1 MRRRDFITLVGG
13 GAVAWPLVAHAQQ
26 AAMPVIGF
34 LHSGSPEPNARR
46 LAGFRKGLSDAG
58 LVEGKNVA
66 IEFRWAQGKDD
77 RLPELAA
84 DLIRQRVAVIATLS
98 STTAAVAAKAA
109 TSTIPIYFLIA
120 DPPVEL
126 GLVTSLN
133 RPGGNATGITTLAA
147 ELAAKR
153 LSLLYELVPQAA
165 SMAALVKPSHP
176 SAKPVTQ
183 SLQATART
191 LGVQL
196 NVLEASSDHEIEAAY
211 AALKPRA
218 ALLVATDPFF
228 FVRRAQLV
236 ALSARHAVPTIYD
249 SREFAEAGGPH
260 RRERKGKPF
269 RHSPNPGMNGTR
281 RQIKFKLGRSLLRAQ
296 PSPHRSIHG
305 GSTRGGGASN
315 SARRNAGMASARRVL
330 SRNDTNRRDF
340 IGFIGETAGTCRAT
354 Q

>member
-84 DLIRQRVAVIATLS
+84 DLIRQRAAVIATLS

-153 LSLLYELVPQAA
+153 LSLLRELVPQAA
-165 SMAALVKPSHP
+165 SMAALIKPSHP

-183 SLQATART
+183 SLQTTART

-249 SREFAEAGGPH
+249 SREFAEAGGLMSY
-260 RRERKGKPF
+260 G
-269 RHSPNPGMNGTR
+269 PNHVN
-281 RQIKFKLGRSLLRAQ
+281 LWAQ
-296 PSPHRSIHG
+296 
-305 GSTRGGGASN
+305 
-315 SARRNAGMASARRVL
+315 
-330 SRNDTNRRDF
+330 
-340 IGFIGETAGTCRAT
+340 AGTHVARILKGEKPSDLPVT
-354 Q
+354 QAALFEMVINLKAAKPLGVAVPPSMLALADEVIE

>member
-153 LSLLYELVPQAA
+153 LSLLRELVPQAA

-249 SREFAEAGGPH
+249 SREFAEAGGLMSY
-260 RRERKGKPF
+260 G
-269 RHSPNPGMNGTR
+269 PNHVN
-281 RQIKFKLGRSLLRAQ
+281 LWAQ
-296 PSPHRSIHG
+296 
-305 GSTRGGGASN
+305 
-315 SARRNAGMASARRVL
+315 
-330 SRNDTNRRDF
+330 
-340 IGFIGETAGTCRAT
+340 AGTYVARILKGEKPSDLPVT
-354 Q
+354 QAALFEMVINLKSAKPLGVAVPPSMLALADEVIE

>member
-153 LSLLYELVPQAA
+153 LSLLRELVPQAA
-165 SMAALVKPSHP
+165 SMAALIKPSHP

-183 SLQATART
+183 NLQATART

-196 NVLEASSDHEIEAAY
+196 NVLDASSDHEIEAAY

-249 SREFAEAGGPH
+249 SREFAEAGGLMSY
-260 RRERKGKPF
+260 G
-269 RHSPNPGMNGTR
+269 PNHVN
-281 RQIKFKLGRSLLRAQ
+281 LWAQ
-296 PSPHRSIHG
+296 
-305 GSTRGGGASN
+305 
-315 SARRNAGMASARRVL
+315 
-330 SRNDTNRRDF
+330 
-340 IGFIGETAGTCRAT
+340 AGTYVARILRGEKPSDLPVT
-354 Q
+354 QAALFEMVINLKAAKPLGVAVPPSMLALADEVIE

>member
-34 LHSGSPEPNARR
+34 LHFGSPEPNARR

-153 LSLLYELVPQAA
+153 LSLLRELVPQAA
-165 SMAALVKPSHP
+165 SMAALIKPSHP

-249 SREFAEAGGPH
+249 SREFAEAGGLMSY
-260 RRERKGKPF
+260 G
-269 RHSPNPGMNGTR
+269 PNHVN
-281 RQIKFKLGRSLLRAQ
+281 LWAQ
-296 PSPHRSIHG
+296 
-305 GSTRGGGASN
+305 
-315 SARRNAGMASARRVL
+315 
-330 SRNDTNRRDF
+330 
-340 IGFIGETAGTCRAT
+340 AGTYVARILKGEKPSDLPVT
-354 Q
+354 QAALFEMVINLKAAKPLGVAVPPSMLALADEVIE

>member
-109 TSTIPIYFLIA
+109 TSTIPIYFLVA

-153 LSLLYELVPQAA
+153 LSLLRELVPQAA

-183 SLQATART
+183 NLQATART

-196 NVLEASSDHEIEAAY
+196 NVLDASSDHEIEAAY

-249 SREFAEAGGPH
+249 SREFAEAGGLMSY
-260 RRERKGKPF
+260 G
-269 RHSPNPGMNGTR
+269 PNHVN
-281 RQIKFKLGRSLLRAQ
+281 LWAQ
-296 PSPHRSIHG
+296 
-305 GSTRGGGASN
+305 
-315 SARRNAGMASARRVL
+315 
-330 SRNDTNRRDF
+330 
-340 IGFIGETAGTCRAT
+340 AGTYVARILKGEKPSDLPVT
-354 Q
+354 QAALFEMVINLKAAKALGVAVPPSMLALADEVIE

>member
-153 LSLLYELVPQAA
+153 LSLLRELVPQAA
-165 SMAALVKPSHP
+165 SMAALIKPSHP

-183 SLQATART
+183 SLQTTART

-249 SREFAEAGGPH
+249 SREFAEAGGLMSY
-260 RRERKGKPF
+260 G
-269 RHSPNPGMNGTR
+269 PNHVN
-281 RQIKFKLGRSLLRAQ
+281 LWAQ
-296 PSPHRSIHG
+296 
-305 GSTRGGGASN
+305 
-315 SARRNAGMASARRVL
+315 
-330 SRNDTNRRDF
+330 
-340 IGFIGETAGTCRAT
+340 AGTYVARILKGEKPSDLPVT
-354 Q
+354 QAALFEMVINLKAAKPLGVAVPPSMLALADEVIE

>member
-109 TSTIPIYFLIA
+109 TSTIPIYFLVA

-153 LSLLYELVPQAA
+153 LSLLRELVPQAA
-165 SMAALVKPSHP
+165 SMAALIKPSHP

-249 SREFAEAGGPH
+249 SREFAEAGGLMSY
-260 RRERKGKPF
+260 G
-269 RHSPNPGMNGTR
+269 PNHVN
-281 RQIKFKLGRSLLRAQ
+281 LWAQ
-296 PSPHRSIHG
+296 
-305 GSTRGGGASN
+305 
-315 SARRNAGMASARRVL
+315 
-330 SRNDTNRRDF
+330 
-340 IGFIGETAGTCRAT
+340 AGTYVARILRGEKPSDLPVT
-354 Q
+354 QAALFEMVINLKSAKPLGVAVPPSMLALADEVIE

>member
-84 DLIRQRVAVIATLS
+84 DLIRQRAAVIATLS

-153 LSLLYELVPQAA
+153 LSLLRELVPQAA
-165 SMAALVKPSHP
+165 SMAALIKPSHP

-211 AALKPRA
+211 GALKPRA
-218 ALLVATDPFF
+218 ALLVTTDPFF

-249 SREFAEAGGPH
+249 SREFAEAGGLMSY
-260 RRERKGKPF
+260 G
-269 RHSPNPGMNGTR
+269 PNHVN
-281 RQIKFKLGRSLLRAQ
+281 LWAQ
-296 PSPHRSIHG
+296 
-305 GSTRGGGASN
+305 
-315 SARRNAGMASARRVL
+315 
-330 SRNDTNRRDF
+330 
-340 IGFIGETAGTCRAT
+340 AGTYVARILKGEKPSDLPVT
-354 Q
+354 QAALFEMVLNLKAAKPLGVAVPPSMLALADEVIE